1 MSLVTIY
8 LPQRGGRAKDAEN
21 CNFHTP
27 SSGLKGPRSPA
38 QGRTRSASPG
48 SRAGTTSDE
57 ARAPTERRNGSAT
70 RGDRLMT
77 SSLEVRSPAPLQGA
91 RNNGR
96 VFIPST
102 QGSRPG
108 LNPAAT
114 SGRKTRLCLSQRS
127 GWLQG
132 LWTKVALLLS
142 LITSIALAQKSITTG
157 TQVDKN
163 GNALEMRSVFDP
175 MPPTGY
181 APVRVVA
188 TNGGDMDSRWN
199 FSFRSQT
206 QKFRAENTH
215 SSQFQLIV
223 PAHLT
228 QSATFLVPLAVNY
241 GDSSGYRGGS
251 HQLHINLDAD
261 GMEPRD
267 FQNYDERVHEFP
279 AIAISKTLADTNH
292 SPLKDEVERR
302 LRTSSS
308 GRVANKQFGS
318 TFAPDDLPEEWRGL
332 SGFDALMISSSEWL
346 SLKPGQRLAI
356 IQWMRLGGR
365 LDIYASTA
373 TTFSALGIPVES
385 DDRVS
390 LGQASVLPWD
400 GKKLDADKAVARYW
414 GYDKREKALTEDYT
428 DQTGSKPNTRP
439 DWSLL
444 DSLGVRSFASWQ
456 VIVFLVIFGVLV
468 GPVNLFVLAPPGK
481 RHKLFV
487 TTPLL
492 SVGASLLMVV
502 IILFQDGIGGMG
514 ARLVI
519 VNVVPEEA
527 AAYVTQE
534 QASRTGVLL
543 GGGFELKQPA
553 LIEPLALPDSPWVK
567 LKSRSN
573 SQTVQLSQ
581 EGAQR
586 GGNYFQSRAEQ
597 GQILRAVISTRSRLE
612 LKAGLPADAPPEII
626 SALGFTLDTLFYVDA
641 KGLVWKSPQPLG
653 TGQQV
658 KLVHSDEA
666 ALRQSWAEMTTLT
679 EGQTLRRMDSR
690 VGGSSARSTFFATAK
705 QAPGFTLDTL
715 TSIRWKQDHVAL
727 FGPLAQP

>member
-1 MSLVTIY
+1 MR
-8 LPQRGGRAKDAEN
+8 RGAA
-21 CNFHTP
+21 FFV
-27 SSGLKGPRSPA
+27 
-38 QGRTRSASPG
+38 SA
-48 SRAGTTSDE
+48 
-57 ARAPTERRNGSAT
+57 
-70 RGDRLMT
+70 
-77 SSLEVRSPAPLQGA
+77 
-91 RNNGR
+91 
-96 VFIPST
+96 
-102 QGSRPG
+102 
-108 LNPAAT
+108 
-114 SGRKTRLCLSQRS
+114 
-127 GWLQG
+127 
-132 LWTKVALLLS
+132 ALLA
-142 LITSIALAQKSITTG
+142 TTVHAQKSITTG

-188 TNGGDMDSRWN
+188 TNGGDKDSRWN

-215 SSQFQLIV
+215 SSQFQIIV

-241 GDSSGYRGGS
+241 GVSGFGRQD
-251 HQLHINLDAD
+251 HQLYIRLDAD
-261 GMEPRD
+261 GMEHRD
-267 FQNYDERVHEFP
+267 FQNYDECVDGFP
-279 AIAISKTLADTNH
+279 AIAISKALADTNH
-292 SPLKDEVERR
+292 SQLKDEVERR
-302 LRTSSS
+302 LKSSSS
-308 GRVANKQFGS
+308 GRIVNKQFGS

-346 SLKPGQRLAI
+346 TLKPGQRMAI

-365 LDIYASTA
+365 LDVYASATA
-373 TTFSALGIPVES
+373 TTSAFGIPASASISINALGIPVES
-385 DDRVS
+385 HDRVS

-414 GYDKREKALTEDYT
+414 GFDKREKALTEDYA
-428 DQTGSKPNTRP
+428 DQTVSKPNSRP
-439 DWSLL
+439 DWGLL

-567 LKSRSN
+567 LKNRSN

-581 EGAQR
+581 EGSQR

-641 KGLVWKSPQPLG
+641 KGLVWRSPQPLG

-658 KLVHSDEA
+658 KLVHSDDA
-666 ALRQSWAEMTTLT
+666 ALRQSWAEVTTLT

-690 VGGSSARSTFFATAK
+690 VGGSSARRTFFATAK

-715 TSIRWKQDHVAL
+715 TSIRWKEDRVAV